1 MMWPFV
7 NKLDALLNRIFL
19 IKANE
24 ENLIIW
30 HWK

>member
-7 NKLDALLNRIFL
+7 NKLDTLLNRIFL

-24 ENLIIW
+24 ENLII
-30 HWK
+30 